1 MVLVVAGIGLG
12 YFKGYRR
19 SFWFSALGTFIVALC
34 LLLLV
39 GYNNTVFY
47 PSLSDPQSSLT
58 IMSASSSRYTLVA
71 ISYATL
77 LAPFVLAYVAYVWNT
92 LRDDGIGRDTVK
104 GRSDTLY

>member
-1 MVLVVAGIGLG
+1 MVVGIGLG

-19 SFWFSALGTFIVALC
+19 SFWFSGAGTFLVALS

-39 GYNNTVFY
+39 GYNNTAFY
-47 PSLSDPQSSLT
+47 PSLTDTQNSLT
-58 IMSASSSRYTLVA
+58 IVSASSSRYTLVA

-77 LAPFVLAYVAYVWNT
+77 LAPFVLAYVTYVWNT